1 MTPGTEL
8 IENSNATFS
17 VYTAPRGD
25 DGAFVLVADTR
36 ADGLDHCI
44 ALIDH
49 YSVTKDVAGAWRVRV
64 FAGRDDLEGRHAG
77 TYDSRTAAHQWIAHH
92 YRQTHAPARSTP

>member
-1 MTPGTEL
+1 MTPDTEL

-49 YSVTKDVAGAWRVRV
+49 YSVTKDVAGAWVLGV
-64 FAGRDDLEGRHAG
+64 GDSFDVGQIGAVHGVLLAGAWVWR
-77 TYDSRTAAHQWIAHH
+77 
-92 YRQTHAPARSTP
+92 